1 MKTNLKKSSGLCSEM
16 GEKQNFD
23 LFHAALKNYNVQC
36 QKRNRAAAGGA
47 EDCHHPKVEVRTG
60 ISTCVTCGEIL
71 KKNVLHEKE
80 WRNYSDQ
87 KKDPTRVQLRKSDD
101 RNIYKDVM
109 GLGFSKRVINM
120 ANDLYL
126 DVSKGNIYRGNCRRA
141 IIFACVFHSY
151 KSIGQPQTHEKL
163 IKLFKLTRKSGLKG
177 LKHVTLNSNSPIL
190 RGGHITAKHLI
201 RDIMSGFSATQEQV
215 SEVIALHEKIK
226 NRSSNLNRARPNSI
240 ASGLIYFWIQRR
252 KIAITLKEFAKKT
265 SLSEITISKISRE
278 INGILHKAK
287 KTAAK

>member
-1 MKTNLKKSSGLCSEM
+1 M
-16 GEKQNFD
+16 
-23 LFHAALKNYNVQC
+23 
-36 QKRNRAAAGGA
+36 R
-47 EDCHHPKVEVRTG
+47 
-60 ISTCVTCGEIL
+60 
-71 KKNVLHEKE
+71 
-80 WRNYSDQ
+80 W
-87 KKDPTRVQLRKSDD
+87 
-101 RNIYKDVM
+101 
-109 GLGFSKRVINM
+109 IN
-120 ANDLYL
+120 
-126 DVSKGNIYRGNCRRA
+126 
-141 IIFACVFHSY
+141 
-151 KSIGQPQTHEKL
+151 HEKL